1 VVFSILLIILFSVPT
16 YGATWELNFE
26 NQLGKFY
33 HDTESIHQTP
43 ENTILVWR
51 KIIPANN
58 AEIKIYEMLYEVD
71 CSRRK
76 YRILQGTIN
85 GGKEGIEEYIEADWI
100 NFPSVDIWDAFFK
113 AICKEGLIK

>member
-1 VVFSILLIILFSVPT
+1 M
-16 YGATWELNFE
+16 
-26 NQLGKFY
+26 
-33 HDTESIHQTP
+33 
-43 ENTILVWR
+43 WR

-58 AEIKIYEMLYEVD
+58 AEIKVYEMLYEVD

-85 GGKEGIEEYIEADWI
+85 GGKEGIEEYIEAGWI

-113 AICKEGLIK
+113 AICKGELIK